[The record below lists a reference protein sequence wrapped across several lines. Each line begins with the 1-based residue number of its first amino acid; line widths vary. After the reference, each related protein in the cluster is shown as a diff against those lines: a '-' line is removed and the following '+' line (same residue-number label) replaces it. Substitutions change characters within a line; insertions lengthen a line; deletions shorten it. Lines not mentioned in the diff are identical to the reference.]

1 MRLRTPTPRKALL
14 LLAWAL
20 LGAVGDA
27 SVEPTPQQEPVQCW
41 WRTSAGAVRVAEPF
55 TLLLTCSI
63 VDSDRVTVDQAKLAP
78 EAIPLSPFEV
88 IGGGSLTESRSGNQS
103 FFQRLYQ
110 VRILTDAVGED
121 VQVPL
126 VVVSYQL
133 ERESSGGRARGIE
146 RRHELPALPMRVV
159 SLVPAGADDI
169 REAVL
174 DTFEAIDDDAF
185 VASLY
190 SAVGLVLMGIGAIG
204 LIVALATGFR
214 TRDPKHAG
222 PPGLEDRLI
231 LRHVG
236 RELEDIRAARDRE
249 GWTSDLVGRAIA
261 STRVVASYV
270 TDRPLSLRPVEAHD
284 RVPAGALVHSDNR
297 GRRTLIAS
305 SVTASA
311 VRGDKDARW
320 TAIRDALTAFTQA
333 HYGREEPPDAGPL
346 DAAIDAV
353 LAAVSALKREHAW
366 TTRTRASAA
375 ARLRAIRV
383 PWFR

>member
-1 MRLRTPTPRKALL
+1 M
-14 LLAWAL
+14 
-20 LGAVGDA
+20 
-27 SVEPTPQQEPVQCW
+27 
-41 WRTSAGAVRVAEPF
+41 RVAEPF

-63 VDSDRVTVDQAKLAP
+63 VDSDQQHVTVDQAKLAP

-110 VRILTDAVGED
+110 VRIVTDAVGED
-121 VQVPL
+121 VQVPP
-126 VVVSYQL
+126 VVVRYQF
-133 ERESSGGRARGIE
+133 ETESSAGGRARGIE

-222 PPGLEDRLI
+222 PPGLEERLI

-270 TDRPLSLRPVEAHD
+270 TDRPLALRPVDAHG

-305 SVTASA
+305 SLTASA
-311 VRGDKDARW
+311 LREDKDARW
-320 TAIRDALTAFTQA
+320 GAIRGALTAFTRA
-333 HYGREEPPDAGPL
+333 HYGREEPPDVGLL

-353 LAAVSALKREHAW
+353 RAAVSALKREHAW
-366 TTRTRASAA
+366 TTRTRAAAA